1 MTQNNSYLIIKKH
14 NGYDAPED
22 CKSKKTSFFKNKSFF
37 LKLGYNIIHFPQ
49 DSLSTEVLI
58 IPLPDQEGNKL
69 MFLSEWRGFPSS
81 PCLAGKET

>member
-1 MTQNNSYLIIKKH
+1 MMHLKIVKVRKPVSSKIK
-14 NGYDAPED
+14 
-22 CKSKKTSFFKNKSFF
+22 SLF